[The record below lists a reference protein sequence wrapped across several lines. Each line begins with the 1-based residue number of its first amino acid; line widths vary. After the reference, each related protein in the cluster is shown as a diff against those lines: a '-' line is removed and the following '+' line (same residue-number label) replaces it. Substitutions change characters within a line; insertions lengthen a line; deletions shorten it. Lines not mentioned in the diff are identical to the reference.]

1 MKTLRL
7 SAEER
12 RDVIV
17 TAIKKLIDGGCQ
29 TYELTHDNVAEAC
42 SVETSRHTVK
52 HYFRTK
58 QRLYD
63 TASDYLHEKQT
74 A

>member
-1 MKTLRL
+1 MKMVRL
-7 SAEER
+7 SADER
-12 RDVIV
+12 RSII
-17 TAIKKLIDGGCQ
+17 TRAIEKLADEIG
-29 TYELTHDNVAEAC
+29 TYNLTHDNVAEAC
-42 SVETSRHTVK
+42 TVETSRHTVK

-63 TASDYLHEKQT
+63 VASDYLYAKET